1 MRPLRRRAGRSCTT
15 TLPIRNRARLTV
27 SAGSAERRRRRIV
40 KFTGE
45 DFGAAHDE
53 DMDVES
59 AGEQFLEVVGRN
71 EILIFRMLSNKT
83 GDVRTER
90 DNAEMIEAGENE
102 RNAPEGGSPTP
113 ALDRKST
120 RLNSTH
126 T

>member
-1 MRPLRRRAGRSCTT
+1 
-15 TLPIRNRARLTV
+15 
-27 SAGSAERRRRRIV
+27 V

-45 DFGAAHDE
+45 DFGAARDE

-90 DNAEMIEAGENE
+90 DNAEMIEAGEIE
-102 RNAPEGGSPTP
+102 RNAREVGSQTLAFEWRRHFGVGINDTVGKALISDNGEKAANGGFEAVSRFVVG
-113 ALDRKST
+113 DGYVVEI
-120 RLNSTH
+120 
-126 T
+126 